1 LLPVTPRGNAK
12 SKLKAHFLFAP
23 GLTSPGAAMDDWFK
37 TPQQKPLPAPS
48 PIGAVPVAM
57 RFNTSAGGANAAI
70 VGDLVLLHRAPN
82 PLTPVQ
88 RFVKRFVD
96 VTGALWLLVF
106 AAPTMLLAALLI
118 RLTSRGPAIY
128 SQTRV
133 GADGREFSLYKLRTM
148 VAGAEERT
156 GPVMATAGDPRIT
169 RIGGILRATHLDE
182 LPQLFNVLLGEM
194 SLIGPRP
201 ERPHFVRIYR
211 RQFPGYDFRLKI
223 KPGISGLAQT
233 RCRYSTTP
241 ALKLRFDLR
250 YLYHYSLR
258 LDAQIAVRTVFTI
271 LQPSRTEG
279 IVGATG
285 AQPVGIDVPG
295 SDD

>member
-1 LLPVTPRGNAK
+1 
-12 SKLKAHFLFAP
+12 
-23 GLTSPGAAMDDWFK
+23 
-37 TPQQKPLPAPS
+37 
-48 PIGAVPVAM
+48 M
-57 RFNTSAGGANAAI
+57 RLNPSAGGANAAI

-82 PLTPVQ
+82 PLTPSQ
-88 RFVKRFVD
+88 RFLKRIVD
-96 VTGALWLLVF
+96 VAGALSLLVLT
-106 AAPTMLLAALLI
+106 APTMLLAALLI

-148 VAGAEERT
+148 IAGAEART

-169 RIGGILRATHLDE
+169 RIGRLLRATHLDE
-182 LPQLFNVLLGEM
+182 LPQLFNVLLGQM

-211 RQFPGYDFRLKI
+211 RQFPGYDFRLAV

-233 RCRYSTTP
+233 CCRYSTTP

-250 YLYHYSLR
+250 YIYHYSLG
-258 LDAQIAVRTVFTI
+258 LDAKIAVRTIFTV
-271 LQPSRTEG
+271 LQPSHAEG
-279 IVGATG
+279 IEHAPGALFDG
-285 AQPVGIDVPG
+285 SNADGSGI
-295 SDD
+295 